1 MKSSVIARTSDL
13 EIARRFTEHQKQLA
27 KCAGNEYCNE
37 DRSGLIQLMAVLY
50 GETQGLRRPQQLL
63 QACLQLQERR
73 GLKPQTMLN
82 YLAIFS
88 NFVDYCFLYSD
99 GVSNRMEREHSTML
113 AAIKSV
119 RKAFST
125 AAIKNYR
132 TTAKQLRARV
142 PSIALV
148 RNHQKLALSHLKD
161 NLATSTLTYKQQQA
175 LNFFVLQGRLNVRS
189 GPLLAL
195 TWEDV
200 KYIEE
205 NSVLETD
212 RHKTGKFY
220 TLYLKIKADQ
230 IPLLY
235 KLKETFADENDS
247 MESKYVFSSK
257 QNKIERSISKHIQE
271 FFFTL
276 FGDDPNEVRF
286 NANSI
291 RKYCERRWKSFIG
304 KVPEGVTKAHL
315 AQTAH
320 NKTTAEDIY
329 IGREGTSEDRD
340 QLLSI
345 YCDDLS
351 SDIPPEEAEEAEEAE
366 VDDKE
371 SDVESDFEAPE
382 EPHPIDP
389 QTPMETP
396 ICSEPIVRRFNA
408 IRPSVNLTPINPV
421 TPTEQPAAIVTR
433 EQTVTA
439 DARRRSTIGQSSEDV
454 LREKFIKSLKSFRVK
469 LGAPAWT
476 DPEKKACLLFSG
488 VSSTVSVPDIKAR
501 CEEAGIRLSNDAH
514 LRIYTKLKSAVQVFK
529 HR

>member
-1 MKSSVIARTSDL
+1 
-13 EIARRFTEHQKQLA
+13 
-27 KCAGNEYCNE
+27 
-37 DRSGLIQLMAVLY
+37 
-50 GETQGLRRPQQLL
+50 
-63 QACLQLQERR
+63 
-73 GLKPQTMLN
+73 
-82 YLAIFS
+82 
-88 NFVDYCFLYSD
+88 
-99 GVSNRMEREHSTML
+99 
-113 AAIKSV
+113 
-119 RKAFST
+119 
-125 AAIKNYR
+125 
-132 TTAKQLRARV
+132 
-142 PSIALV
+142 
-148 RNHQKLALSHLKD
+148 
-161 NLATSTLTYKQQQA
+161 
-175 LNFFVLQGRLNVRS
+175 
-189 GPLLAL
+189 
-195 TWEDV
+195 
-200 KYIEE
+200 
-205 NSVLETD
+205 
-212 RHKTGKFY
+212 
-220 TLYLKIKADQ
+220 
-230 IPLLY
+230 
-235 KLKETFADENDS
+235 

-271 FFFTL
+271 TFFTL

-291 RKYCERRWKSFIG
+291 RKYWERRWKSFIG

-351 SDIPPEEAEEAEEAE
+351 SDIPPEEAEEAE

-421 TPTEQPAAIVTR
+421 TPTEQPAANVTR

-469 LGAPAWT
+469 SGAPAWT

>member
-1 MKSSVIARTSDL
+1 
-13 EIARRFTEHQKQLA
+13 
-27 KCAGNEYCNE
+27 
-37 DRSGLIQLMAVLY
+37 
-50 GETQGLRRPQQLL
+50 
-63 QACLQLQERR
+63 
-73 GLKPQTMLN
+73 
-82 YLAIFS
+82 
-88 NFVDYCFLYSD
+88 
-99 GVSNRMEREHSTML
+99 MEREHSTML

-132 TTAKQLRARV
+132 STAKQLRARV

-148 RNHQKLALSHLKD
+148 RNCHEIALSHLQD
-161 NLATSTLTYKQQQA
+161 NLTTFTLTYKQQQA
-175 LNFFVLQGRLNVRS
+175 LNFFVLQGGLNVRS
-189 GPLLAL
+189 GPLLGV

-212 RHKTGKFY
+212 RHKSGKFY

-235 KLKETFADENDS
+235 KLKETFADENNS

-257 QNKIERSISKHIQE
+257 QNKIERSNSKHIQE
-271 FFFTL
+271 TFFAL

-291 RKYCERRWKSFIG
+291 TKYWERQWKSFIG

-351 SDIPPEEAEEAEEAE
+351 SDNPEPEEAEEAEEA

-371 SDVESDFEAPE
+371 SDVSDFEEPE
-382 EPHPIDP
+382 EQHPIDP

-396 ICSEPIVRRFNA
+396 ICSNEPIVRRFNA
-408 IRPSVNLTPINPV
+408 IRPSVNVTPINTV
-421 TPTEQPAAIVTR
+421 TPTEQPAANVTR

-439 DARRRSTIGQSSEDV
+439 DARRRSTIGQSSEEV
-454 LREKFIKSLKSFRVK
+454 LREKFIKSSKSFRVK
-469 LGAPAWT
+469 SGATKWT
-476 DPEKKACLLFSG
+476 DPEKKHACFF
-488 VSSTVSVPDIKAR
+488 P
-501 CEEAGIRLSNDAH
+501 
-514 LRIYTKLKSAVQVFK
+514 KSAPLFQLQTSRHDVRRQELDY
-529 HR
+529 RTMRICGYTQN

>member
-82 YLAIFS
+82 YLATFS

-119 RKAFST
+119 RKASPGPVDCSGT
-125 AAIKNYR
+125 KSSQAG
-132 TTAKQLRARV
+132 
-142 PSIALV
+142 
-148 RNHQKLALSHLKD
+148 LSHLKD

-271 FFFTL
+271 TFFTL

-291 RKYCERRWKSFIG
+291 RKYWERRWKSFIG

-421 TPTEQPAAIVTR
+421 TPTEQPAANVTR

-469 LGAPAWT
+469 SGAPAWT

-529 HR
+529 NR